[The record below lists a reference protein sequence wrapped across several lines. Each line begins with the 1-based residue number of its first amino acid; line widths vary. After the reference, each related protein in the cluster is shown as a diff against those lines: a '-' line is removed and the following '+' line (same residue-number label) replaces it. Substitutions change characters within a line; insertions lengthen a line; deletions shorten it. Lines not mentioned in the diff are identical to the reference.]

1 MKINKLIFTIT
12 IVSVFI
18 FSTNYSFASKRN
30 FITELYVFKKTNN
43 SENLNNRS
51 KQKIKISSKKPK
63 PKKFRSILEYEFN
76 QKFLS
81 QVDIPYFIKIL
92 PEKIRGN
99 NKNTENFDLDQNGKV
114 DLVISYADPVTAFL
128 DLNENGIHEIEYL
141 FNGAERWI
149 YFDENED
156 GNVDF
161 LFKDLDGDGID
172 EEVIKIEN

>member
-1 MKINKLIFTIT
+1 M
-12 IVSVFI
+12 
-18 FSTNYSFASKRN
+18 
-30 FITELYVFKKTNN
+30 
-43 SENLNNRS
+43 
-51 KQKIKISSKKPK
+51 
-63 PKKFRSILEYEFN
+63 
-76 QKFLS
+76 S
-81 QVDIPYFIKIL
+81 QVDIPYFIKKL

-172 EEVIKIEN
+172 EEVIKRYIQEHRND

>member
-1 MKINKLIFTIT
+1 M
-12 IVSVFI
+12 
-18 FSTNYSFASKRN
+18 
-30 FITELYVFKKTNN
+30 NN
-43 SENLNNRS
+43 ME
-51 KQKIKISSKKPK
+51 KIKFLVGNKEIKKISLSPYDKEV
-63 PKKFRSILEYEFN
+63 LD
-76 QKFLS
+76 FLG
-81 QVDIPYFIKIL
+81 V
-92 PEKIRGN
+92 
-99 NKNTENFDLDQNGKV
+99 ENFDLDQNGKV

-156 GNVDF
+156 GNADF